1 MKIILSALLDQEQQ
15 TSFSQTECRFVNTA
29 VLMEKKKNQLRMIE
43 KSGIH
48 IKCTFPAFLN
58 KLDLTIGTNIA
69 ALEWTENGFSSS
81 PQLSASFSHTKDD
94 CIPYGPS
101 IVLF

>member
-29 VLMEKKKNQLRMIE
+29 VLMKKKKNQLRMIE

-69 ALEWTENGFSSS
+69 GLEWTENVFR
-81 PQLSASFSHTKDD
+81 
-94 CIPYGPS
+94 
-101 IVLF
+101 VLHNYQPLLVTQKMTVFPMGLV

>member
-1 MKIILSALLDQEQQ
+1 MQICQHS
-15 TSFSQTECRFVNTA
+15 SVN
-29 VLMEKKKNQLRMIE
+29 EKKKNQLRMIE

-69 ALEWTENGFSSS
+69 GLE
-81 PQLSASFSHTKDD
+81 
-94 CIPYGPS
+94 
-101 IVLF
+101 